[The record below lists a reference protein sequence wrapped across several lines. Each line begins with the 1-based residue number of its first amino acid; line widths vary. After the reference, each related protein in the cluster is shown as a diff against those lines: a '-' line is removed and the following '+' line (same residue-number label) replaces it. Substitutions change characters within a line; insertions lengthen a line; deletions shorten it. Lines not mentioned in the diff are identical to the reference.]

1 MLIYVLLLYLLI
13 GVPFDVDV
21 PLVYVSLDRCIY
33 CYCLIGVSI
42 VVDVPLVDV
51 PLLDNVPL
59 VVDVHLFGVCLV
71 SGCEVIGAAEETI
84 WDVDAF
90 AFAAAAAVDRRGQF
104 LSR

>member
-21 PLVYVSLDRCIY
+21 PIVYVSLDRCFY

-42 VVDVPLVDV
+42 VVDVPLVD
-51 PLLDNVPL
+51 DVPL